1 MATRRSKVSRPSNA
15 RAESLLLLSSLLAFA
30 AQAGEPAAAASLAPA
45 PITAAAA
52 AAEGDLAGPR
62 GNDLYLEL
70 SLNGNPQGL
79 VHFGLRDGEL
89 WGSASKLRELGF
101 LLPPDAT
108 DPVRLRS
115 LRGLKIDYDAGR
127 QSLALSAGTDLLR
140 LPVTVV
146 NPPPVATQ
154 KASATPGLLLN
165 YDLYGTQGRRGA
177 SSLNAFTELRAFAGA
192 YVLSNT
198 MLSQATRLEGEGWDR
213 QSIRLDTTVSTSF
226 PDDMLTLRMGDTVTA
241 ALPWSRS
248 TRIGGIQLARNFS
261 LQPYRITA
269 PLPEFMGSAVLPSQ
283 VDLFINGMRQSTNQV
298 PAGPFQLNTVP
309 GISGAGN
316 AQVVLTDA
324 LGRATTLNFSLY
336 DTQRLL
342 QEGLSD
348 WSVDLGAVRK
358 NYGISSFDY
367 GNDPATSGVWR
378 YGVSNNLT
386 VETHAEATRGL
397 VAGGV
402 GGAWLLGQAGV
413 LSSAVGA
420 SSNEG
425 HQGQL
430 LNLGYSWRND
440 RFNFGFDETTTRGE
454 YRDVAS
460 LYGSPTPRGTG
471 RATIGYSTDNFGSF
485 GLSYLYLQYPQQD
498 ATRFANAYWYKSLGR
513 NASLSVSLNQNL
525 TDRRERSLF
534 VGFTWAL
541 DGNVTANAGVQ
552 RNNDRNVYTADAQR
566 STPSDGGIG
575 WRAGVSQGEGQ
586 NGARGEIDYLGRY
599 GRAVAGV
606 SVLGN
611 SSYAYA
617 GSSGSVVFMGGQT
630 FAAQHIDDAFA
641 VVSTDGVA
649 GVPVKLE
656 NRPIG
661 TTDSK
666 GMLLVT
672 PLNAY
677 QNNQLAIDPMQLP
690 ADVRIERVKTLAT
703 PSDRAGTLVR
713 FGISPI
719 RATALTLVDEA
730 GQPLPVG
737 SLVRVNGQTEPAMV
751 GFDGAAYLDTL
762 DTHNTLVVQMPSGS
776 KCHTSFDYH
785 KEGDSIPQIGPLRC
799 IKEGT
804 P

>member
-15 RAESLLLLSSLLAFA
+15 RAERLLLLSSLLAFA

-45 PITAAAA
+45 PIAVVT
-52 AAEGDLAGPR
+52 AEGELAGSR
-62 GNDLYLEL
+62 GSDLYLEL

-89 WGSASKLRELGF
+89 WASAATLRELGF

-115 LRGLKIDYDAGR
+115 LRDLQIDYDVAR
-127 QSLALSAGTDLLR
+127 QSLALTAGADLLR
-140 LPVTVV
+140 LPKTVV
-146 NPPPVATQ
+146 NPSSVATQ
-154 KASATPGLLLN
+154 KASASPGLLLN
-165 YDLYGTQGRRGA
+165 YDLYGTQGHGSA
-177 SSLNAFTELRAFAGA
+177 SSLNAFTELRAFAGT

-198 MLSQATRLEGEGWDR
+198 MLSQASRLEGAGWDR
-213 QSIRLDTTVSTSF
+213 QSVRLDTTVSTSF
-226 PDDMLTLRMGDTVTA
+226 PDDMLTLRLGDTLTA

-248 TRIGGIQLARNFS
+248 TRIGGIQLASNFS
-261 LQPYRITA
+261 LQPYRPTA
-269 PLPEFMGSAVLPSQ
+269 PLPQFLGSAALPSQ
-283 VDLFINGMRQSTNQV
+283 VDLFINGMRQSTSQV

-309 GISGAGN
+309 SISGAGN
-316 AQVVLTDA
+316 AQVVVTDA

-358 NYGISSFDY
+358 NYGLNSFDY
-367 GNDPATSGVWR
+367 GNNPATSGVWR
-378 YGVSNNLT
+378 YGVSNTFT
-386 VETHAEATRGL
+386 VETHGEATRGL
-397 VAGGV
+397 FAGGV

-420 SSNEG
+420 SSN
-425 HQGQL
+425 QGRQGSL
-430 LNLGYSWRND
+430 LNLGYNWRND
-440 RFNFGFDETTTRGE
+440 RFNVGFDETTTHGE

-460 LYGSPTPRGTG
+460 LYGSAAPRGIG
-471 RATIGYSTDNFGSF
+471 RATVGYSTDNFGSF
-485 GLSYLYLQYPQQD
+485 GLSYLSLQYPQQD
-498 ATRFANAYWYKSLGR
+498 ATRYANVYWFKSLGR
-513 NASLSVSLNQNL
+513 SASLNVSFNQNL

-534 VGFTWAL
+534 VGFTWTL

-552 RNNDRNVYTADAQR
+552 RDRDRAIYTVDAQS

-575 WRAGVSQGEGQ
+575 WRAGLSQGDGQ
-586 NGARGEIDYLGRY
+586 TGGRGEIDYLGRY

-606 SVLGN
+606 SVLSN
-611 SSYAYA
+611 NSYAYA

-630 FAAQHIDDAFA
+630 FAAQRIDDAFA
-641 VVSTDGVA
+641 VVSTDGVG

-713 FGISPI
+713 FGITPI
-719 RATALTLVDEA
+719 RAAALTLVDEA
-730 GQPLPVG
+730 GKPLPVG
-737 SLVRVNGQTEPAMV
+737 SLVRVNDQTAAAMV
-751 GFDGAAYLDTL
+751 GFDGAAYVDTL
-762 DTHNTLVVQMPSGS
+762 NAHNTLYVQTPSGG
-776 KCHTSFDYH
+776 CRASFDFH
-785 KEGDSIPQIGPLRC
+785 KEGDVIPQIGPLRC
-799 IKEGT
+799 IKEAT